1 MVGREPFGSFALS
14 RCTLEGCV
22 LPLRFA
28 RFLTVRRRMSGD
40 LPWAIPNQCSEA
52 IATHHH
58 PGWTDKS
65 GSAVAPFERVAKK
78 ELESILDFLAK

>member
-1 MVGREPFGSFALS
+1 
-14 RCTLEGCV
+14 
-22 LPLRFA
+22 
-28 RFLTVRRRMSGD
+28 MSGD